1 MIKCRLVEN
10 KDPLK
15 LQPGDMFYFL
25 DHLIVILPNGG
36 WFDLNWAAEVGDG
49 AGTWEVTGEPPNITV
64 KPSINSLPSLCRPGW
79 HGWLK
84 NGGFI
89 DA

>member
-1 MIKCRLVEN
+1 
-10 KDPLK
+10 
-15 LQPGDMFYFL
+15 MFYFL

-36 WFDLNWAAEVGDG
+36 RFDLNWAAEVGNG
-49 AGTWEVTGEPPNITV
+49 AGTWKVTEEPPNITV
-64 KPSINSLPSLCRPGW
+64 EPSINSLHSLRRPGW

-84 NGGFI
+84 NGDFI